1 MGEFCSIKMAI
12 TPSLLFLALSATAS
26 VRASQHRPSSC
37 AAGMSLV
44 DSRRQMLL
52 GLSTAAAG
60 LATAAPAF
68 AFGAKETEY
77 DLTKDYPTDAK
88 KMLANMKKATALN
101 RGDADFETIV
111 VGTRK
116 EMTEFVAFYRRNT
129 KIAGAPSYNTLYT
142 AINTLSGHY
151 ASYGNKYPVPEE
163 RRKRLAQQ
171 YAEIDRAL
179 LRGR

>member
-37 AAGMSLV
+37 AAGMSLI

-60 LATAAPAF
+60 LAAAAPAF
-68 AFGAKETEY
+68 AFGAKDTEY

-88 KMLANMKKATALN
+88 KMP
-101 RGDADFETIV
+101 
-111 VGTRK
+111 
-116 EMTEFVAFYRRNT
+116 EFVAFYRRNT

-151 ASYGNKYPVPEE
+151 ASYGNKYPVPEK